1 MYEKGYTKKIFIS
14 FTLHGKSGTRNAF
27 RASPAP
33 RFMKIPETVIDGYNL
48 LHKLFPSPG
57 KTSLENLRGRM
68 ESLLLEYQRN
78 RKCHMSIV
86 YDGGGLRES
95 SAGGSLCVIY
105 TASSKSAD
113 AWIID
118 YVKSLNTNR
127 KMVTIVSSDREV
139 CLYGRAYGAKIL
151 SSEEFAA
158 VLENRRKPGTGARR
172 VADRKYGAG
181 FLDSGE
187 VAAWKRL
194 FEGD

>member
-1 MYEKGYTKKIFIS
+1 M
-14 FTLHGKSGTRNAF
+14 N
-27 RASPAP
+27 
-33 RFMKIPETVIDGYNL
+33 IPEIVIDGYNL
-48 LHKLFPSPG
+48 LHKLFPSPEG
-57 KTSLENLRGRM
+57 SRLESLRQRM
-68 ESLLLEYQRN
+68 EALLLEYQRK
-78 RKCHMSIV
+78 RKCHMNIV

-95 SAGGSLCVIY
+95 SASGTLSVIY

-113 AWIID
+113 TWIID

-127 KMVTIVSSDREV
+127 KMVTIVSSDHEV
-139 CLYGRAYGAKIL
+139 CLYGKAYGAKIL

-158 VLENRRKPGTGARR
+158 VLENRKKTGAGGRP
-172 VADRKYGAG
+172 VTDRKYGTG